1 MKKTLTFLSIFFL
14 MISSFSFASEAGTL
28 DPAPFPGMGHASPL
42 VKSKFFILEAAV
54 KNGTAQ
60 VQLPLDMPGRGI
72 ALVLG
77 EFSVKAVGPDQR
89 ALEPLTFRDEEMNR
103 MNLPSANTRFNLDSL
118 SPGLQSLTLYDLKDP
133 RYVRMV
139 ISQPKSR
146 LELQV
151 QVKPLAARCGE
162 SVTVTAHIE
171 DEHLPQEASIDAA
184 LPNGKTVML
193 NDNGQDGDLAADD
206 GIYSGTFIA
215 PGTTDFQGINIRFTA
230 TGKRFNGM
238 EFQRNA
244 LNTVMVTRPRGKI
257 LKDRI
262 AVNPNEII
270 VPLAAARGNYR
281 VEIIFGV
288 KGTCL
293 AYSRENVSLAQPG
306 SPAMVR
312 LPLPGDALAAD
323 RAVVRLLNKDTL
335 GLEEEIE
342 IHLSPT
348 QAPPDFQ
355 SISAQ
360 TPPMPDSKRQAAEK
374 MNNENQEEH
383 HSPGDH

>member
-1 MKKTLTFLSIFFL
+1 MKKTLTLFSIFFL
-14 MISSFSFASEAGTL
+14 MIGSFSFASEAGAL
-28 DPAPFPGMGHASPL
+28 DPAPFPGRGQASPL

-77 EFSVKAVGPDQR
+77 EFSVKSVGPDQR
-89 ALEPLTFRDEEMNR
+89 ALEPLTFRDEEMDR

-139 ISQPKSR
+139 ISQPESR

-162 SVTVTAHIE
+162 SVTVTAYIE
-171 DEHLPQEASIDAA
+171 DEHLPQEVSINAA

-215 PGTTDFQGINIRFTA
+215 PGITDFQGINIRFTA
-230 TGKRFNGM
+230 KGKRFNGI

-244 LNTVMVTRPRGKI
+244 LNTVMLTQPRGKI
-257 LKDRI
+257 FKDRI
-262 AVNPNEII
+262 VMNPHEII

-288 KGTCL
+288 EGTCL
-293 AYSRENVSLAQPG
+293 AYSRENIRLAQQGTPVLV
-306 SPAMVR
+306 S
-312 LPLPGDALAAD
+312 LPLPGEAQSAD

-342 IHLSPT
+342 IHLTPA

-355 SISAQ
+355 SISDQ

-374 MNNENQEEH
+374 MNDENQ
-383 HSPGDH
+383 